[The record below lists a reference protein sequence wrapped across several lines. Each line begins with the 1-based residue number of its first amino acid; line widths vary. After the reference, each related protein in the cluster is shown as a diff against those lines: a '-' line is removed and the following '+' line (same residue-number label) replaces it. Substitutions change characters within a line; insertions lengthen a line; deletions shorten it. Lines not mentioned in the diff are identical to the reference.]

1 MMVKKDLRILGLSGS
16 LREGSFNKRL
26 LALALSSAERHGAV
40 VSEIDLSKTPLPF
53 YDADLEARDG
63 LPSTVLALKKE
74 FMDADGLMI
83 ATPEYN
89 GFFPGVLKNCLD
101 WLSRRSS
108 IKDPILSSY
117 NGKVIG
123 LMSAT
128 VGGSGGIR
136 SLTALTTQ
144 FQYLGVMVLP
154 RPFSLM
160 HAGKAF
166 SDGGTV
172 SPELL
177 SSIDEMTSVLIDTL
191 QKLKQD

>member
-1 MMVKKDLRILGLSGS
+1 MAKKDLKILGLSGS
-16 LREGSFNKRL
+16 LREGSFNKKL
-26 LALALSSAERHGAV
+26 LALVLRSAERHGAL
-40 VSEIDLSKTPLPF
+40 VSEIDLNKTPLPF
-53 YDADLEARDG
+53 YDADLEAREG
-63 LPSTVLALKKE
+63 IPSNVQAFKKK
-74 FMDADGLMI
+74 FLDADGLMI

-108 IKDPILSSY
+108 IEDPILSSY
-117 NGKVIG
+117 SGKVAG

-144 FQYLGVMVLP
+144 LQYLGVMVLP
-154 RPFSLM
+154 RPFSLV
-160 HAGKAF
+160 HAAKAF
-166 SDGGTV
+166 SDGGTL
-172 SPELL
+172 SPEYL
-177 SSIDEMTSVLIDTL
+177 SSIDEMTSALTDTL

>member
-1 MMVKKDLRILGLSGS
+1 MAKKDLKILGLSGS
-16 LREGSFNKRL
+16 LREGSFNKKL
-26 LALALSSAERHGAV
+26 LALVLRSAERHGAL
-40 VSEIDLSKTPLPF
+40 VSEIDLNKTPLPF
-53 YDADLEARDG
+53 YDADLEAREG
-63 LPSTVLALKKE
+63 IPSNVQAFKKK
-74 FMDADGLMI
+74 FLDADGLMI

-108 IKDPILSSY
+108 IEDPILSSY
-117 NGKVIG
+117 SGKVAG

-144 FQYLGVMVLP
+144 LQYLGVMVLP
-154 RPFSLM
+154 RPFSLV
-160 HAGKAF
+160 HAAKAF
-166 SDGGTV
+166 SDGGTL
-172 SPELL
+172 SPEYL
-177 SSIDEMTSVLIDTL
+177 SSIDEMTSSLIDTL

>member
-1 MMVKKDLRILGLSGS
+1 MAKKDLKILGLSGS
-16 LREGSFNKRL
+16 LREGSFNKKL
-26 LALALSSAERHGAV
+26 LALVLRSAERHGAL
-40 VSEIDLSKTPLPF
+40 VSEIDLNKTPLPF
-53 YDADLEARDG
+53 YDADLEAREG
-63 LPSTVLALKKE
+63 IPSNVQAFKKK
-74 FMDADGLMI
+74 FLDADGLMI

-108 IKDPILSSY
+108 IEDPILSSY
-117 NGKVIG
+117 SGKVAG

-144 FQYLGVMVLP
+144 LQYLGVMVLP
-154 RPFSLM
+154 RPFSLV
-160 HAGKAF
+160 HAAKAF
-166 SDGGTV
+166 SDGGTL
-172 SPELL
+172 SPEYL
-177 SSIDEMTSVLIDTL
+177 SSIDEMTSALIDTL

>member
-1 MMVKKDLRILGLSGS
+1 MAKKDLKILGLSGS
-16 LREGSFNKRL
+16 LREGSFNKKL
-26 LALALSSAERHGAV
+26 LAFALRSAERHGAL
-40 VSEIDLSKTPLPF
+40 VSEIDLNKTPLPF
-53 YDADLEARDG
+53 YDADLEAREG
-63 LPSTVLALKKE
+63 IPSNVQAFKKK
-74 FMDADGLMI
+74 FLDADGLMI

-108 IKDPILSSY
+108 IEDPILSSY
-117 NGKVIG
+117 SGKVAG

-144 FQYLGVMVLP
+144 LQYLGVMVLP
-154 RPFSLM
+154 RPFSLV
-160 HAGKAF
+160 HAAKAF
-166 SDGGTV
+166 SDGGTL
-172 SPELL
+172 SPEYL
-177 SSIDEMTSVLIDTL
+177 SSIDEMTSSLIDTL

>member
-1 MMVKKDLRILGLSGS
+1 MMEKKDLKILGVSGS
-16 LREGSFNKRL
+16 LRKESFNKRL

-40 VSEIDLSKTPLPF
+40 VSEIDLSKTPVPF

-63 LPSTVLALKKE
+63 LPSAVQALKKQ

-108 IKDPILSSY
+108 LEDPILSSY
-117 NGKVIG
+117 DGKVAG

-128 VGGSGGIR
+128 VGGSGGVR
-136 SLTALTTQ
+136 SMTALTTQ
-144 FQYLGVMVLP
+144 LQYLGVMVLP
-154 RPFSLM
+154 RPFSM
-160 HAGKAF
+160 AHAGKVF
-166 SDGGTV
+166 SDSGTL

-177 SSIDEMTSVLIDTL
+177 SSIDELTSALIAKL
-191 QKLKQD
+191 RKLKQV

>member
-1 MMVKKDLRILGLSGS
+1 MEKKDLKILGVSGS
-16 LREGSFNKRL
+16 LRKESFNKRL

-40 VSEIDLSKTPLPF
+40 VSEIDLSKTPVPF

-63 LPSTVLALKKE
+63 LPSAVQALKKQ

-108 IKDPILSSY
+108 LEDPILSSY
-117 NGKVIG
+117 DGKVAG

-128 VGGSGGIR
+128 VGGSGGVR
-136 SLTALTTQ
+136 SMTALTTQ
-144 FQYLGVMVLP
+144 LQYLGVMVLP
-154 RPFSLM
+154 RPFSM
-160 HAGKAF
+160 AHAGKVF
-166 SDGGTV
+166 SDSGTL

-177 SSIDEMTSVLIDTL
+177 SSIDELTSALIAKL
-191 QKLKQD
+191 RKLKQV

>member
-1 MMVKKDLRILGLSGS
+1 MAKKDLKILGLSGS
-16 LREGSFNKRL
+16 LREGSFNKKL
-26 LALALSSAERHGAV
+26 LALVLRSAERHGAL
-40 VSEIDLSKTPLPF
+40 VSEIDLNKTPLPF
-53 YDADLEARDG
+53 YDADLEAREG
-63 LPSTVLALKKE
+63 IPSNVQAFKKK
-74 FMDADGLMI
+74 FLDADGLMI

-108 IKDPILSSY
+108 IEDPILSSY

-144 FQYLGVMVLP
+144 LQYLGVMVLP
-154 RPFSLM
+154 RPFSLV
-160 HAGKAF
+160 HAAKAF
-166 SDGGTV
+166 SDGGTL
-172 SPELL
+172 SPEYL
-177 SSIDEMTSVLIDTL
+177 SSIDEMTSSLIDTL

>member
-1 MMVKKDLRILGLSGS
+1 MMKIDLIILGLSGS

-26 LALALSSAERHGAV
+26 LALALSSAERHGAE

-63 LPSTVLALKKE
+63 LPSTVQALKQQ

-101 WLSRRSS
+101 WLSRRNSLE
-108 IKDPILSSY
+108 DPVLSSY
-117 NGKVIG
+117 NGKVAG

-128 VGGSGGIR
+128 VGGSGGVR
-136 SLTALTTQ
+136 SLTGLTTQ
-144 FQYLGVMVLP
+144 LQYLGVTVLP
-154 RPFSLM
+154 RPFSLV

-166 SDGGTV
+166 SDNGTL

-177 SSIDEMTSVLIDTL
+177 SLIDEMTAALILNL